1 MPRPRAHGVST
12 NPVAENDDSI
22 PLSERADVLRLLL
35 DNHLSRSRNIGECGL
50 RPSVVEVD
58 GLAAIKYEMETALN
72 VIRAF
77 LVSRASIT
85 KYNAVQLYGVAW
97 DCDFTKEAKTLST
110 ETLKCNLN
118 ALDTQVYL
126 ENMSVMSPQS

>member
-35 DNHLSRSRNIGECGL
+35 DIIYPDRGISEN
-50 RPSVVEVD
+50 VD
-58 GLAAIKYEMETALN
+58 YDLPLLKLTGLAAIKYEMETALN

-97 DCDFTKEAKTLST
+97 DLDFTKEAKTLST